1 MVGRREDKIDTR
13 HILMKP
19 HATDK
24 EIKDALLALDTI
36 VDLIKKDSLSFEKA
50 AIYFSADKNSRLN
63 GGKVVNQ
70 ATNSTR
76 FELDQLSQEDYYVIK
91 KLKIGEMSE
100 PFLSKDENKK
110 DAYKVIK
117 LISRTNPHKAN
128 LTDDYQLMQDMAI
141 ERKKQNI
148 ITNWVTEKQKSTYIH
163 IDDEFKSC
171 NFKNKGWL
179 KEKM

>member
-1 MVGRREDKIDTR
+1 
-13 HILMKP
+13 
-19 HATDK
+19 
-24 EIKDALLALDTI
+24 
-36 VDLIKKDSLSFEKA
+36 
-50 AIYFSADKNSRLN
+50 
-63 GGKVVNQ
+63 
-70 ATNSTR
+70 
-76 FELDQLSQEDYYVIK
+76 
-91 KLKIGEMSE
+91 MSE